1 MTTTTFEGRTLLVA
15 QLVCCAFMFASPV
28 LVILELPIAAAITGP
43 IAAFI
48 AAYIHNRL
56 EAAFQEGQGAVLN
69 TRYYFR
75 RAPLIPAS
83 AIVILVALIVWFL

>member
-1 MTTTTFEGRTLLVA
+1 MTTTTFEGRKSLIA
-15 QLVCCAFMFASPV
+15 QLVCSAFALASPV
-28 LVILELPIAAAITGP
+28 LVILELPIAAVITGA

-56 EAAFQEGQGAVLN
+56 EAAFQEGQGVVLN

-83 AIVILVALIVWFL
+83 SIVILVAFVVWYF